1 MAATHKPLKW
11 DGMISLRMDAEVLSK
26 LKAIADHYL
35 TSKSA
40 ALRRL
45 ILDEN
50 KKIKR
55 EVRNERR
62 NSKTENTG
70 E

>member
-55 EVRNERR
+55 
-62 NSKTENTG
+62 
-70 E
+70 